1 MANWRFRFETSLL
14 IVVDM
19 QERLMSAVNSS
30 DVALSNAMAMVR
42 VARHMN
48 MQIVV
53 TEQVPQKLG
62 PTVAPMAAL
71 LQGIPPR
78 PKSAFSAAEALAWRI
93 PNDIIL
99 VGVETHICI
108 RQSAFDFLEQERRV
122 AVLADAVTSMV
133 EHDHYRALEELRRG
147 GVRVPTVQ
155 SIVMEMLG
163 SADAPGFRDIL
174 QILKEHAGH
183 TG

>member
-1 MANWRFRFETSLL
+1 MADWRFRFGTTLL

-19 QERLMSAVNSS
+19 QERLMNAVDSA

-42 VARHMN
+42 IARHMN
-48 MQIVV
+48 MEIVV
-53 TEQVPQKLG
+53 TEQVPEKLG

-78 PKSAFSAAEALAWRI
+78 PKRDFSAAQALAWRI

-108 RQSAFDFLEQERRV
+108 RQTAFDFFHQDRRV
-122 AVLADAVTSMV
+122 AVLADAVTSIAQ
-133 EHDHYRALEELRRG
+133 HDHYRALEEMSRL

-155 SIVMEMLG
+155 SIAMEMLG

-174 QILKEHAGH
+174 QILKEHAG
-183 TG
+183 TAS